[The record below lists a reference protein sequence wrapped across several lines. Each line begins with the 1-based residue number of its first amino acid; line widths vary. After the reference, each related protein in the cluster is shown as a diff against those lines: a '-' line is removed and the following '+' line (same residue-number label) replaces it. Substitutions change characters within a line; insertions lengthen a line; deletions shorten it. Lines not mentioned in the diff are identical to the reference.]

1 LRAVSGAKYKYS
13 IVSGIP
19 APKTVPRLFD
29 TLLQFILCHTNPLGR
44 SLGGALFIS
53 VAQTLFQNGLLAGI
67 ERNAPQLDAQ
77 LFLESGATQ
86 IRQILA
92 ELNQEDA
99 LEVVLQAYVDGL
111 THVYWITT
119 ACAIAAFLCCCGLEW
134 KSVKQGRGQAA
145 KQTDS
150 ETAGG
155 KETIGNNVVGAD

>member
-1 LRAVSGAKYKYS
+1 
-13 IVSGIP
+13 
-19 APKTVPRLFD
+19 
-29 TLLQFILCHTNPLGR
+29 LGR

-67 ERNAPQLDAQ
+67 ERNAPQLD
-77 LFLESGATQ
+77 ATQ

-134 KSVKQGRGQAA
+134 KSVKKGRGQGA

-155 KETIGNNVVGAD
+155 KEAIGNNVVGAD